1 MKIKDIRE
9 QTVEKLK
16 EELVATR
23 REQLSLRLQQA
34 TSQGVKP
41 HLFRVARR
49 KVARIKMVLGER
61 GIKL

>member
-1 MKIKDIRE
+1 MKIQEIRA
-9 QTVEKLK
+9 QTDEKLK
-16 EELVATR
+16 AELLATR

-41 HLFRVARR
+41 HLYRIARQ

-61 GIKL
+61 GIKV